1 RLIRMAKQQ
10 SSETYDLPLKS
21 HPAPQA
27 RGVFGLSASTR
38 FDAQTCVLI
47 IVSVITGY
55 LVLPPL
61 YSVLQTSLFTTK
73 LTGELDEFTLLYYQ
87 ELFRALQSLGPF
99 LNPLIFCTRRAL
111 LDTLIG
117 GVVSWVV
124 TRTDTPLRALGYFT
138 AF

>member
-1 RLIRMAKQQ
+1 MAKQQ

-61 YSVLQTSLFTTK
+61 ERGDLVAVLDAGAYGASMSSSYNGRGRLAELVVSGGK
-73 LTGELDEFTLLYYQ
+73 LTRARAGE
-87 ELFRALQSLGPF
+87 
-99 LNPLIFCTRRAL
+99 
-111 LDTLIG
+111 
-117 GVVSWVV
+117 
-124 TRTDTPLRALGYFT
+124 TPADLRARVRADPMEL
-138 AF
+138 